1 MIDTHRVKRIRVGD
15 DVQTYCGRCKAE
27 RAHLIAAM
35 KSDTVPAQVICRTC
49 HTRHNFRAPAAAAE
63 GAGQKRA
70 RPATRATGRQPSAPW
85 GPNDPPARAYS
96 TQETYAVADFVEH
109 PRYGVGRVEDSRG
122 TKIDVRFR
130 DGMRTLIHAG

>member
-15 DVQTYCGRCKAE
+15 DVETYCGRCKAE

-49 HTRHNFRAPAAAAE
+49 QTRHNFRPPAAAAGE
-63 GAGQKRA
+63 KRA
-70 RPATRATGRQPSAPW
+70 KPAARATSRQPSAPSW
-85 GPNDPPARAYS
+85 PTDQPARAYS
-96 TQETYAVADFVEH
+96 TQETYAVAEFLEH

-130 DGMRTLIHAG
+130 DGVRTLIHAG

>member
-1 MIDTHRVKRIRVGD
+1 MVDTHRVKRIRVGD
-15 DVQTYCGRCKAE
+15 DIQTYCGRCKAE

-49 HTRHNFRAPAAAAE
+49 QTRHNFRAPAGSSSAAPKRAKSAT
-63 GAGQKRA
+63 GAG
-70 RPATRATGRQPSAPW
+70 GRQPSAPW
-85 GPNDPPARAYS
+85 PVDQPARPYS

-122 TKIDVRFR
+122 TKIDVRFS
-130 DGMRTLIHAG
+130 DGLRTLIHAG

>member
-1 MIDTHRVKRIRVGD
+1 MTDTHRVKRIRVGD
-15 DVQTYCGRCKAE
+15 DIQTYCGRCKAE

-49 HTRHNFRAPAAAAE
+49 QTRHNFRPPAAAPGE
-63 GAGQKRA
+63 KRA
-70 RPATRATGRQPSAPW
+70 RPATRATGRQPSVPW
-85 GPNDPPARAYS
+85 PDDPPTRPYS
-96 TQETYAVADFVEH
+96 TKETYAVADFVEH

-130 DGMRTLIHAG
+130 DGVRTLIHAG

>member
-1 MIDTHRVKRIRVGD
+1 MTDTHRVKRIRVGD
-15 DVQTYCGRCKAE
+15 DIQTYCGRCKAE

-49 HTRHNFRAPAAAAE
+49 QTRHNFRAPAAA
-63 GAGQKRA
+63 GDGTKRA
-70 RPATRATGRQPSAPW
+70 KSATRVTAGRQPSVPW
-85 GPNDPPARAYS
+85 GPTDPPARAYS